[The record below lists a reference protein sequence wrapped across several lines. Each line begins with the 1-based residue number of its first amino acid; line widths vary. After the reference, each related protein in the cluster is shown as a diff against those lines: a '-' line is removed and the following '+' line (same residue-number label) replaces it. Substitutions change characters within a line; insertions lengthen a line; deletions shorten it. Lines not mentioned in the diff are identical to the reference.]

1 MKIKEI
7 TTISLFAVIIILLQ
21 TFSTFINISG
31 FPITLTLIP
40 IIVSGSIY
48 GPKVGTI
55 MGLVFG
61 IIVSI
66 MVINGSDIGGAAMFA
81 VHPFITISICLLK
94 GVLCGLCSALVYKT
108 VKNKNNKIALVLAAV
123 TAPIV
128 NTFTL
133 YLGLVLFFDS
143 SFKIMIAAF
152 LSINFVIE
160 LLTNALLSPGLLGL
174 INNKRNHD

>member
-7 TTISLFAVIIILLQ
+7 TTISMFAVIIILLQ
-21 TFSTFINISG
+21 TLSTFINISG

-40 IIVSGSIY
+40 IIISGAIY

-66 MVINGSDIGGAAMFA
+66 MVINGSDVGGAAMFA
-81 VHPFITISICLLK
+81 SRPFITISICLLK
-94 GVLCGLCSALVYKT
+94 GALCGFASALVYKIF
-108 VKNKNNKIALVLAAV
+108 KNKNSKLALILSAII
-123 TAPIV
+123 APIV

-133 YLGLVLFFDS
+133 YLGLILFFDS

-160 LLTNALLSPGLLGL
+160 LLTNAILSPGLLGL